1 MDSSAQPLMT
11 PPTQS
16 QMPTIISPTGKPK
29 RSMRK
34 LFFPL
39 VGIIVLLATTAT
51 GVILVRRNQNIK
63 SGATTLCDNFAHP
76 GEAHC
81 NTQQCQQ
88 YTCQADGTW
97 SAAQGTGV
105 CSTHSACGGGG
116 TNPTLP
122 GGLRGNKCD
131 WGSKCCSANADTID
145 GAQHC
150 WVEVHKCNGP
160 LVDGKCIVSNPEK
173 HEDSYCIPSNFCGS
187 YQLDIMCDAG
197 SPGTGTQSNPL
208 AITSTG
214 NPPTCTVTTPPTT
227 TTTTTPTDTP
237 TPTPTPTAPGKTA
250 SPTPT
255 APGRTAS
262 PTPTATP
269 TNPPDII
276 ARCVEVLAYD
286 TNWVA
291 INPDRLG
298 QLKSGD
304 VVRFTVRGSASEGT
318 ITQARFTINGTL
330 RTPVTSVRPGTE
342 AEFFDEYTIPA
353 IPAGQST
360 LSISV
365 KGEVYHPAFNT
376 WF

>member
-1 MDSSAQPLMT
+1 MDAPAQPLMPPPDQSQISVIAT
-11 PPTQS
+11 PPS
-16 QMPTIISPTGKPK
+16 APK
-29 RSMRK
+29 RRMGR
-34 LFFPL
+34 LILPM
-39 VGIIVLLATTAT
+39 VGIVVLLATTVT
-51 GVILVRRNQNIK
+51 GVVLVRRNQNIK

-88 YTCQADGTW
+88 FTCQADGTW
-97 SAAQGTGV
+97 SAAQGTGI
-105 CSTHSACGGGG
+105 CSSNSACGG
-116 TNPTLP
+116 TNNTNTSNLS
-122 GGLRGNKCD
+122 GNLCD
-131 WGSKCCSANADTID
+131 WGSKCCTANADTIS
-145 GAQHC
+145 GSQHC
-150 WVEVHKCNGP
+150 WVEVHKCAGP
-160 LVDGKCIVSNPEK
+160 LVDGKCIVANPEK
-173 HEDSYCIPSNFCGS
+173 HEDSFCVPANFCGS

-197 SPGTGTQSNPL
+197 SPGTGTTSKPL

-227 TTTTTPTDTP
+227 TTNPTDTPSP
-237 TPTPTPTAPGKTA
+237 TPTPTLPGKTA

-255 APGRTAS
+255 ATPTKS
-262 PTPTATP
+262 PTPTPSPTP
-269 TNPPDII
+269 TNPPDLI
-276 ARCVEVLAYD
+276 ARCVEVKAYD

-298 QLKSGD
+298 QLKSGEK
-304 VVRFTVRGSASEGT
+304 VRFTVRGSASEGT

-330 RTPVTSVRPGTE
+330 RSPVTGVRPGTE

-353 IPAGQST
+353 IPAGQTT

-365 KGEVYHPAFNT
+365 KGEVYHPSFNA

>member
-1 MDSSAQPLMT
+1 MDTPAQPLMPPANQSQIPVIAT
-11 PPTQS
+11 PPS
-16 QMPTIISPTGKPK
+16 APK
-29 RSMRK
+29 RRMGR
-34 LFFPL
+34 LVLPF
-39 VGIIVLLATTAT
+39 VGIVVLLATTVT
-51 GVILVRRNQNIK
+51 GVVLVRRNQNIK

-105 CSTHSACGGGG
+105 CSTNSACGGGG
-116 TNPTLP
+116 TNPTAP
-122 GGLRGNKCD
+122 AS
-131 WGSKCCSANADTID
+131 GSNICNNSTGCCFANSDTVN
-145 GAQHC
+145 GTQHC

-160 LVDGKCIVSNPEK
+160 LVNGRCIVSNPEV
-173 HEDSYCIPSNFCGS
+173 HEDSFCIPANFCGS
-187 YQLDIMCDAG
+187 YQLDIKCDAG
-197 SPGTGTQSNPL
+197 SAGI
-208 AITSTG
+208 AITKPG
-214 NPPTCTVTTPPTT
+214 NPATCTATTPPTVPPT
-227 TTTTTPTDTP
+227 VPPTTTPTKTP
-237 TPTPTPTAPGKTA
+237 SPTPTAPGKTP

-255 APGRTAS
+255 KS
-262 PTPTATP
+262 PTPSPTP
-269 TNPPDII
+269 TNPPDLI
-276 ARCVEVLAYD
+276 ARCVEVKAYD

-304 VVRFTVRGSASEGT
+304 KVRFTVRGSASEGT

-330 RTPVTSVRPGTE
+330 RSPVTGVRPGTE

-353 IPAGQST
+353 IPAGQTT

-365 KGEVYHPAFNT
+365 KGEVYHPSFNT